1 MLIICPSCSTSYR
14 VEPSSLGAG
23 GRQVRCAR
31 CRTTWLAT
39 ADSLLATAEA
49 GPDREG
55 PGDGFS
61 GDAGPDAAAGWENAG
76 DPAMSE
82 WTAAEAD
89 SEPAASSDI
98 AGPEAVADSPS
109 LVPDP
114 DGDRVA
120 DAAATIDPLSEDIE
134 TIASRRAGAA
144 PKAAPKAGKRWK
156 PKLVRPGLPV
166 VIVTLV
172 IVLAALLQWRSTV
185 VRVFPQT
192 GSLFGAI
199 GLPVNLRGMTFE
211 NLKTSQDIQDGVP
224 VLVVEGTIV
233 NKTRS
238 AVDVPRLRF
247 ALRNRMGQEIY
258 AWTALPPRS
267 DLAPEEYVAF
277 RSRLASPP
285 MDGRDVVVRFFT
297 RHDIASGLQ

>member
-39 ADSLLATAEA
+39 AESSLATADA

-55 PGDGFS
+55 PGDGVS
-61 GDAGPDAAAGWENAG
+61 GDAGQDAAAGWENAG
-76 DPAMSE
+76 EPAMSE
-82 WTAAEAD
+82 WTAAEAAG
-89 SEPAASSDI
+89 EPPASSDI
-98 AGPEAVADSPS
+98 ADPDAVADSPS
-109 LVPDP
+109 LVPEQ

-120 DAAATIDPLSEDIE
+120 DAAATIDPLREDIE
-134 TIASRRAGAA
+134 TIASRRAG
-144 PKAAPKAGKRWK
+144 PAPKAGKRWK
-156 PKLVRPGLPV
+156 PKLARPRLPV

-172 IVLAALLQWRSTV
+172 IVLGALLQWRSTV

-211 NLKTSQDIQDGVP
+211 SLKTSQELQDGVP

-238 AVDVPRLRF
+238 ALEVPRLRF

-258 AWTALPPRS
+258 AWTASPPRS

-297 RHDIASGLQ
+297 RRDIASGLQ

>member
-14 VEPSSLGAG
+14 IEPASLGAS

-39 ADSLLATAEA
+39 AERTLATAQADA
-49 GPDREG
+49 GTGRED
-55 PGDGFS
+55 PGDADS
-61 GDAGPDAAAGWENAG
+61 GDTPGAAPTWENAD
-76 DPAMSE
+76 DPTMPE
-82 WTAAEAD
+82 WAAEPD
-89 SEPAASSDI
+89 NEPPGSTPI
-98 AGPEAVADSPS
+98 AGPSTVADSPS
-109 LVPDP
+109 LIPEQN
-114 DGDRVA
+114 GDRVA
-120 DAAATIDPLSEDIE
+120 HAGATIEPISEDIE
-134 TIASRRAGAA
+134 TTASRRAGAA
-144 PKAAPKAGKRWK
+144 PKARKRWK

-166 VIVTLV
+166 AIAMLV
-172 IVLAALLQWRSTV
+172 IVLAGLLQWRSAV

-211 NLKTSQDIQDGVP
+211 NLKTSHEFQDGVP

-258 AWTALPPRS
+258 AWTALPQRS

-285 MDGRDVVVRFFT
+285 IDGRDVVARFFT

>member
-14 VEPSSLGAG
+14 VEPSSLGAS

-39 ADSLLATAEA
+39 ADSSLATAEA
-49 GPDREG
+49 DAGLEREGSDDPVSGNTGPDV
-55 PGDGFS
+55 
-61 GDAGPDAAAGWENAG
+61 AAGGDNAG

-82 WTAAEAD
+82 WIVAETD
-89 SEPAASSDI
+89 GEPAASTAI
-98 AGPEAVADSPS
+98 GAADSPP
-109 LVPDP
+109 LVPEQ

-134 TIASRRAGAA
+134 TIASRRAGPA
-144 PKAAPKAGKRWK
+144 PKAGPKAGKRWK
-156 PKLVRPGLPV
+156 PKLVRPRLPM

-172 IVLAALLQWRSTV
+172 IMLAALLQWRSTV

-199 GLPVNLRGMTFE
+199 GLAVNLRGMTFE
-211 NLKTSQDIQDGVP
+211 NLKTSQELQDGVP

-285 MDGRDVVVRFFT
+285 MEGRDVVVRFFT
-297 RHDIASGLQ
+297 RHDVASGLQ